1 MSTHDSESDVSP
13 AARSGGLTRQDLA
26 VLLRAVRFVRE
37 SVVDPNGRQALERIE
52 GKLRIL
58 LPGSQAC

>member
-1 MSTHDSESDVSP
+1 MSTHDFKPESAP
-13 AARSGGLTRQDLA
+13 TARSSGLTRQDLT

-37 SVVDPNGRQALERIE
+37 SLADPNGRQALERIE
-52 GKLRIL
+52 GKLRGL